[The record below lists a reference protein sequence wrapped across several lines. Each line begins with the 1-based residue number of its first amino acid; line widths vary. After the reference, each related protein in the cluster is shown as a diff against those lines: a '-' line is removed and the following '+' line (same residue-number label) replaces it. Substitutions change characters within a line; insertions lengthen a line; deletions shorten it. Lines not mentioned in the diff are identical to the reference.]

1 MIHVTFEV
9 YASLHVTDRKVKLY
23 LCVPTHTYV
32 HIHFTKLY
40 HISSFVSWFLFK
52 NFLFYLF

>member
-9 YASLHVTDRKVKLY
+9 YESLHVTDRKVKLY
-23 LCVPTHTYV
+23 LCVPTHTCV

-40 HISSFVSWFLFK
+40 HISSFVSWFL
-52 NFLFYLF
+52 